1 MHPYLSG
8 LLRKINALENFTRRL
23 DIVDAAGEIKENLYL
38 VYRVAGAVLKLW
50 IIKGAF
56 SESCLP
62 NVDEA
67 ARCLDISPPAL
78 FTLLDDLQMNE
89 GPFQNPEILKDL
101 EALIRQS
108 SFISDLLARLDKKIF
123 EYEIEV

>member
-1 MHPYLSG
+1 MRYMEELS
-8 LLRKINALENFTRRL
+8 RKVNALENFTHQL
-23 DIVDAAGEIKENLYL
+23 DKVTAAGEIRENLYL
-38 VYRVAGAVLKLW
+38 VHQITGSMINLLM
-50 IIKGAF
+50 IIGAF

-67 ARCLDISPPAL
+67 ARYLGLSPPAL
-78 FTLLDDLQMNE
+78 FTLLDDLKMNE
-89 GPFQNPEILKDL
+89 GLFQNPEILEDP

-108 SFISDLLARLDKKIF
+108 SFISDLIAQLDRKIF